1 MNDRRRKRY
10 WSKLGTGVYIA
21 LLFLAS
27 FGTYA
32 VVRAQTA
39 QTCRTVNNLKICGD
53 TLTFDD
59 GTSFSLRGNIK
70 IGPASPSNAAPL
82 VHFTDAADT
91 FKGKTIDD
99 STKRAGYFHRN
110 PADANNGTTDFIIG
124 VGRFIDDANTTPL
137 MGSGYVDNPVQS
149 GQVLIG
155 RFFVDTVNQK
165 IFIPPD
171 GAVPVYEQAG
181 ITRNSNVL
189 FPFMNRAQLNQFYS
203 PDSQVGDFELIDAA
217 FDLKN
222 KKFTASMPLKLKMT
236 DNDENANLRITVQA
250 NFSNTGQF
258 SGSVTGFKMKL
269 AGLVLESKNIT
280 LNVGSFTA
288 GQVDVLKI
296 DNPDLPSLDPTN
308 NTVIFSFTNLKYQD
322 GKFSIGGVSVP
333 IKEWVFGEAF
343 KMTAQTLS
351 LSNDA
356 TTKTAVFTIKSTLKF
371 GSAADNTT
379 QIPVTA
385 TIGRAIVNGQPKPI
399 LAAGLQDVT
408 PTVGIFKMNLK
419 GVQLTSDPAQ
429 DFFGIVANTAE
440 LQWPANL
447 GGQKAAG
454 VSGFKLGISKA
465 KALKFALANGSVG
478 TPEFQSSV
486 LKGTFS
492 GSVGV
497 QNEVVTWTLTGNLTV
512 TVPGNSAIGTT
523 ANLIVRSGKDV
534 KVSCVNQPAPC
545 FKKYDQTLS
554 AFNLKL
560 AGFGLGLQNVS
571 GQEDGGFTAAS
582 ASLTLPNGLGSVGAT
597 VSGLKVDG
605 TGNVS
610 VTGGSIEIPPIQIA
624 GTNFVGLK
632 GTFAKDPSSGYKFG
646 GGATL
651 SLPGLDPS
659 GGFAVSA
666 NVTIAT
672 KVDGSFKQLDVVVSF
687 SVTAPG
693 IPIGSTGMALTGM
706 SGSFSLQQ
714 QTANISFGVTVGSIA
729 RIGPL
734 PIVSLTGTASTQI
747 NPFKMSL
754 GVTVRLLV
762 FNVGSA
768 LTEVGAGAGFNG
780 GNGFHFHGEINA
792 VLFHGGIDVRAG
804 QVTVNGVKKTAF
816 VGSINASISI
826 NNPITINIASASLTV
841 GNFKNTDDNTVTF
854 GVKGQV
860 RLGSDG
866 NGPEVTVFFDLK
878 KTPGSGDFFIFGPNA
893 KDFVQLGS
901 NSIDQAISDGLP
913 GYSRRAIAAHEAGAL
928 GLAAN
933 PDATIQEV
941 AVPLTANE
949 TRATWVGLHFGSGN
963 PTVRLKLP
971 NGTIITEATANG
983 SNQEF
988 IRQASA
994 DGTAKDL
1001 AFLLKPATP
1010 GSYQLLI
1017 DNPPASYNVV
1027 FFQLDT
1033 APTISGVT
1041 ANRSGNTVAVNW
1053 SAADDTPGTVVS
1065 VGYAP
1070 LAEGSA
1076 EPDFTRIYTLT
1087 ENLALGSQAYNW
1099 NLNEVPTGAYKVV
1112 VTADDGKNTPKR
1124 AAASTLINVVDTTP
1138 PAVPTGLGHSPLPGQ
1153 LLVTW
1158 NPNTEQ
1164 DIAGYEIGFG
1174 LSNNPNAFLYTR
1186 DMGAK
1191 EVQAGGKL
1199 DARLWGLQDNQ
1210 VVFYGIRAYDISGN
1224 KSNWSPLVSA
1234 APWDL
1239 SPRAWTPAPGS
1250 KGTGTVIEAAFITEL
1265 QSFTAQQA
1273 ASLMLVRNAT
1283 GATIPGTV
1291 TGIFADDGRLVG
1303 LRFTPI
1309 GSLPAGDYTATLKG
1323 GSNGV
1328 KAADG
1333 RQMPQD
1339 YSWKFTV
1346 ELSRVFVPLARKP

>member
-1 MNDRRRKRY
+1 MDDQGRTRRWGR
-10 WSKLGTGVYIA
+10 LGTAIYIA
-21 LLFLAS
+21 ALLLAS

-32 VVRAQTA
+32 VVSAQAA
-39 QTCRTVNNLKICGD
+39 QTCRVVNNLKICGD
-53 TLTFDD
+53 VLATEE
-59 GTSFSLRGNIK
+59 GTQFILRGNIK
-70 IGPASPSNAAPL
+70 IGPASPSNAPAL
-82 VHFTDAADT
+82 VHFTNLADT
-91 FKGKTIDD
+91 FKGKAIGDT
-99 STKRAGYFHRN
+99 TKTATYFHLDS
-110 PADANNGTTDFIIG
+110 PDPLNGTTDLVTG
-124 VGRFIDDANTTPL
+124 VGRFIADSNTTPL
-137 MGSGYVDNPVQS
+137 LSSHYTDNPNDP
-149 GQVLIG
+149 GNVLAG

-165 IFIPPD
+165 ISIPPD
-171 GAVPVYEQAG
+171 GAVPVYEDTG
-181 ITRNSNVL
+181 ITRNSNLL
-189 FPFMNRAQLNQFYS
+189 FPFMDRAQLNQFYS
-203 PDSQVGDFELIDAA
+203 PDSQVGDFAQIEAA

-222 KKFTASMPLKLKMT
+222 KKFTATMPLKLKLT
-236 DNDENANLRITVQA
+236 DNDENDNLRITVQA

-258 SGSVTGFKMKL
+258 SGSVTGFKVKL

-280 LNVGSFTA
+280 LSTGSFTA
-288 GQVDVLKI
+288 GQVDVLKV
-296 DNPDLPSLDPTN
+296 DNPDLPNLDATN
-308 NTVIFSFTNLKYQD
+308 NSLIFSFTNLKYQD

-356 TTKTAVFTIKSTLKF
+356 TTKSAVFTIKSTLKF
-371 GSAADNTT
+371 GTAADGTT

-385 TIGRAIVNGQPKPI
+385 TIGRAIVGGQPKPI
-399 LAAGLQDVT
+399 LGAGLQDVT

-419 GVQLTSDPAQ
+419 GVQLISDPAQ

-486 LKGTFS
+486 LRGSFS

-497 QNEVVTWTLTGNLTV
+497 QSEVVTWTLSGNLTV
-512 TVPGNSAIGTT
+512 TVAGNSSIGTT
-523 ANLIVRSGKDV
+523 ANLIVRSGKNV

-545 FKKYDQTLS
+545 LKKYDQTLS

-560 AGFGLGLQNVS
+560 AGFGLGLQTVS
-571 GQEDGGFTAAS
+571 GLEDGGFTAAS

-597 VSGLKVDG
+597 VTGLKIDG

-610 VTGGSIEIPPIQIA
+610 VTGGGIEIPPIQIA

-632 GTFAKDPSSGYKFG
+632 GTFAKDPTSGYKFG

-651 SLPGLDPS
+651 TLPGLDPS
-659 GGFAVSA
+659 GSFAVSA

-672 KVDGSFKQLDVVVSF
+672 KVDGSFKQLDVLVSF

-706 SGSFSLQQ
+706 TGSFSLQS
-714 QTANISFGVTVGSIA
+714 QTATISFGVTVGSIA

-734 PIVSLTGTASTQI
+734 PIVSMTGTASTQL

-754 GVTVRLLV
+754 GVTVRVLV

-792 VLFHGGIDVRAG
+792 GLFHGGIDVRAG

-816 VGSINASISI
+816 VGSVAASISI
-826 NNPITINIASASLTV
+826 NSPITVNIASASLTV
-841 GNFKNTDDNTVTF
+841 GHFKNTDDNTITF

-860 RLGSDG
+860 RLGKDAD
-866 NGPEVTVFFDLK
+866 GPEVTVFFDLK
-878 KTPGSGDFFIFGPNA
+878 KTPGSGDFLIFGPNA

-901 NSIDQAISDGLP
+901 NGIERSIRNG
-913 GYSRRAIAAHEAGAL
+913 EAGYTRRILGAREANVL
-928 GLAAN
+928 GLAAA
-933 PDATIQEV
+933 PGASIQEIS
-941 AVPLTANE
+941 VPLTANE
-949 TRATWVGLHFGSGN
+949 TRATWLGLHFSSGS

-971 NGTIITEATANG
+971 NNTIISEATANG
-983 SNQEF
+983 TTQEF
-988 IRQASA
+988 IRQTSS

-1017 DNPPASYNVV
+1017 DNPPAGYEVV
-1027 FFQLDT
+1027 FFQLDS
-1033 APTISGVT
+1033 APTISSLT
-1041 ANRSGNTVAVNW
+1041 ANRSGNNVAVNW

-1070 LAEGSA
+1070 LQANSSL
-1076 EPDFTRIYTLT
+1076 PDYTRIYTLT
-1087 ENLALGSQAYNW
+1087 DNLAVGSQSYNW
-1099 NLNEVPTGAYKVV
+1099 SLSQVPTGSYKVV

-1124 AAASTLINVVDTTP
+1124 LAASSLISVVDTTP

-1158 NPNTEQ
+1158 TPNTEL
-1164 DIAGYEIGFG
+1164 DLAGYEIGFG

-1191 EVQAGGKL
+1191 EVQSGGKL
-1199 DARLWGLQDNQ
+1199 DAKLWGLQDNQ
-1210 VVFYGIRAYDISGN
+1210 VVYYGIRAYDITGN
-1224 KSNWSPLVSA
+1224 KSSWSTLVSA

-1239 SPRAWTPAPGS
+1239 SPRAWTPVPNG
-1250 KGTGTVIEAAFITEL
+1250 KGTGVVVEAAFITQL
-1265 QSFTAQQA
+1265 QSFTPQQA
-1273 ASLMLVRNAT
+1273 AGLLVVRNAAGT
-1283 GATIPGTV
+1283 AIAGTV
-1291 TGIFADDGRLVG
+1291 TGIFEEDGRLMG
-1303 LRFTPI
+1303 LRFTPAAT
-1309 GSLPAGDYTATLKG
+1309 LPEGDYTATLKG
-1323 GSNGV
+1323 GSGGV
-1328 KAADG
+1328 RAQDG

-1339 YSWKFTV
+1339 YSWKFTAQ
-1346 ELSRVFVPLARKP
+1346 LSRVFVPLAQRP